1 MSKYGETHDIFNQH
15 HLDTKAK
22 LDSILAKNSEI
33 DLNTDALEGKV
44 DTGNAS
50 LASVDGKITACN
62 TGAVVV
68 SSSALP
74 AGAAS
79 ESSLAS
85 VDGKMVTCDTGAVV
99 VSSSA
104 LPSGAASESSLA
116 GLNAK
121 VTAVDTGACVVSS
134 SALPAGA
141 AAEATLAALSAKVTA
156 ADTGACVIAS
166 SALPSGAASESS
178 LAALSAK
185 VTAADTGACV
195 VASSALPS
203 GASVAAKQDEIKT
216 LITATNTALAGTLTV
231 SAGAP
236 TLSKSASTPIS
247 AQSINGQSTHS
258 SAEIDVSAAR
268 HISVIANSSDTTS
281 SHEVDIV
288 VSNVSGGSYFESSHS
303 GFYLDG
309 NFHMLVQNIPYKYI
323 KLRIKNGHSDVAV
336 SGTFTAHLL
345 TSN

>member
-1 MSKYGETHDIFNQH
+1 MSIYGERHKIFHDH
-15 HLDTKAK
+15 HVETKAK
-22 LDSILAKNSEI
+22 LDSILAKNSQIEV
-33 DLNTDALEGKV
+33 NNDAVESKL

-79 ESSLAS
+79 EASLAGMNAKITA
-85 VDGKMVTCDTGAVV
+85 VDTGAVV

-104 LPSGAASESSLA
+104 LPAGAASESSLA
-116 GLNAK
+116 ALSAKVTAANTGACVVSSSALPAGAASESSLAALSAK

-134 SALPAGA
+134 SALP
-141 AAEATLAALSAKVTA
+141 
-156 ADTGACVIAS
+156 
-166 SALPSGAASESS
+166 
-178 LAALSAK
+178 
-185 VTAADTGACV
+185 
-195 VASSALPS
+195 S
-203 GASVAAKQDEIKT
+203 GASVSSKQEDIKT

-236 TLSKSASTPIS
+236 SLSKSASTPIS
-247 AQSINGQSTHS
+247 AQSIQGQSTHS

-268 HISVIANSSDTTS
+268 HISVIANSSDSAS
-281 SHEVDIV
+281 SHEVDIL

-303 GFYLDG
+303 GFYLAG

-323 KLRIKNGHSDVAV
+323 KLRIKNGNSDVSQ
-336 SGTFTAHLL
+336 SGTFTGHLL
-345 TSN
+345 SSN

>member
-1 MSKYGETHDIFNQH
+1 MSKYGETHDIFHQH
-15 HLDTKAK
+15 HLDTKSK

-33 DLNTDALEGKV
+33 DLNSDALEGKI
-44 DTGNAS
+44 DTSNAS
-50 LASVDGKITACN
+50 LSSVDGKIVAVN
-62 TGAVVV
+62 TGACVV

-74 AGAAS
+74 SGAAS
-79 ESSLAS
+79 ESSLAALS
-85 VDGKMVTCDTGAVV
+85 AKVVTCDTGAVV

-121 VTAVDTGACVVSS
+121 VVAVNTGAVVVS
-134 SALPAGA
+134 
-141 AAEATLAALSAKVTA
+141 
-156 ADTGACVIAS
+156 S

-185 VTAADTGACV
+185 VTAMDSGATV
-195 VASSALPS
+195 VSSCALPS

-231 SAGAP
+231 SAGAA
-236 TLSKSASTPIS
+236 TLTKSASTPVS
-247 AQSINGQSTHS
+247 AQSILGQSTHT

-268 HISVIANSSDTTS
+268 HISVIANSSDTAS
-281 SHEVDIV
+281 SHEVDLL

-303 GFYLDG
+303 GFYLAG
-309 NFHMLVQNIPYKYI
+309 NFHMLVTDVPYKYI

-345 TSN
+345 TSD